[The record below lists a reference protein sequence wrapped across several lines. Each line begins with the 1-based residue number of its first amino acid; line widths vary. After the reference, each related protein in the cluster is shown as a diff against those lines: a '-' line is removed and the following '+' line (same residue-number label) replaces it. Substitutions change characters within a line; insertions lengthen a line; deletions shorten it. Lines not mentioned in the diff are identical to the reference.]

1 MSYKSQLVKCLAL
14 ALWTLAAALQN
25 GTCSNQQQRLCLSQL
40 STLKKIQANIS
51 INGCCLACANE
62 VECVSWTL
70 SGTTC
75 ILTSEVGKRTNGNCF
90 SGLIRE
96 RLSERD
102 ISMVSNFSLSSTA
115 STSRKLNTKPTI
127 LQYNGIRTTKN
138 TKILNKLLKTF
149 STNGQ
154 EHWDLSGGLND
165 SLTNKFEI
173 RNAVTQR
180 RGTRVSSW
188 ASVEETLHA
197 GGHEFCGVVKDI
209 WSCDGDHYINVLQR
223 TKPFN
228 ESIFDSLTNG
238 ITIFGDGNSYFC
250 ELWAPVLCLPSI
262 KLWKIDAI
270 YSNSWIAYDPEKDI
284 LLLLLDNDWVYNEK
298 YQSQSQKNLLV
309 KHDVK
314 PSVVLLGL
322 ENIIKGKE
330 KRGQIPI
337 DASGRINFTQH
348 LFPNVPIIK
357 AFGQEA
363 LQSDDCKA
371 FAPHDHV
378 YEDSLGNC
386 STVEVGHACYP
397 GPVLRGAEF
406 MWNEVVNILK

>member
-1 MSYKSQLVKCLAL
+1 
-14 ALWTLAAALQN
+14 
-25 GTCSNQQQRLCLSQL
+25 
-40 STLKKIQANIS
+40 
-51 INGCCLACANE
+51 
-62 VECVSWTL
+62 VSWTL

-115 STSRKLNTKPTI
+115 STSHKLNMKSTI
-127 LQYNGIRTTKN
+127 LQYNGRRTTNN
-138 TKILNKLLKTF
+138 TKILNKLLKIF

-154 EHWDLSGGLND
+154 DHWDLSGGLND
-165 SLTNKFEI
+165 SLTNKFDI
-173 RNAVTQR
+173 RNKVTQR

-188 ASVEETLHA
+188 ASVDQTLHA
-197 GGHEFCGVVKDI
+197 GGYEFCGVVKDI
-209 WSCDGDHYINVLQR
+209 WNCEGDHYINVLQR

-228 ESIFDSLTNG
+228 ESIYDGLANG

-270 YSNSWIAYDPEKDI
+270 YSNSWIAYDPKKDI
-284 LLLLLDNDWVYNEK
+284 LLLLLDNDILYNEK
-298 YQSQSQKNLLV
+298 YQSQQQKALLV
-309 KHDVK
+309 KNDVK
-314 PSVVLLGL
+314 PSVVLLGE
-322 ENIIKGKE
+322 ENPIKGIE
-330 KRGQIPI
+330 NPI
-337 DASGRINFTQH
+337 DTSGRINFTQH
-348 LFPNVPIIK
+348 IFPNVPIIT
-357 AFGQEA
+357 AFGTPA
-363 LQSDDCKA
+363 LQSDHCKA
-371 FAPHDHV
+371 FSPQDHV
-378 YEDSLGNC
+378 FENSLGNC
-386 STVEVGHACYP
+386 STVKIAHACYP